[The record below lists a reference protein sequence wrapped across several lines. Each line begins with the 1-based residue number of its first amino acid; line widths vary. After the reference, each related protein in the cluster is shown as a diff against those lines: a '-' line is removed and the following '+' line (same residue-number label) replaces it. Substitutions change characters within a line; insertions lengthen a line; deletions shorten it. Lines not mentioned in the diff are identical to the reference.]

1 MAKENSLDS
10 WIDQERME
18 ELLGVVRP
26 GSLEK
31 ANSPLADAMTPTAE
45 EPAENVVESLLADE
59 IPEHVFMKSRRPKL
73 PPPEPRTPRRKPEQ
87 PAVNTATVPEELPK
101 SPSINPLNLYFHSTA
116 PSPEARAKEFVG
128 WVRETSDSTSAF
140 VVDAYGAAIAVE
152 PTADPVF
159 LASLSNLADA
169 LGRGRDHFSQPDQS
183 ALHLEMSENEVLCV
197 IQAKWDVATVAL
209 GLLRATPLPREA
221 AIRYRQELAKLANKP
236 RRRPRD

>member
-1 MAKENSLDS
+1 MAKENSLGS

-31 ANSPLADAMTPTAE
+31 SNAPLADAMDTEEKLEDTA
-45 EPAENVVESLLADE
+45 ESLLADE

-73 PPPEPRTPRRKPEQ
+73 PPPEPRQPRRKPE
-87 PAVNTATVPEELPK
+87 PAVSIVEPPVEPPK
-101 SPSINPLNLYFHSTA
+101 GPSINPLNLYFHSTA
-116 PSPEARAKEFVG
+116 PSPEARAKEFVS
-128 WVRETSDSTSAF
+128 WVRETSESTSAF

-152 PTADPVF
+152 PKADPVF

-169 LGRGRDHFSQPDQS
+169 LGRGRHHFSQPDQS
-183 ALHLEMSENEVLCV
+183 ALHLEMSENEILCV
-197 IQAKWDVATVAL
+197 VQAKWDVATVAL
-209 GLLRATPLPREA
+209 GILRDTPLPREV
-221 AIRYRQELAKLANKP
+221 AIRYRQELAKLAHKP